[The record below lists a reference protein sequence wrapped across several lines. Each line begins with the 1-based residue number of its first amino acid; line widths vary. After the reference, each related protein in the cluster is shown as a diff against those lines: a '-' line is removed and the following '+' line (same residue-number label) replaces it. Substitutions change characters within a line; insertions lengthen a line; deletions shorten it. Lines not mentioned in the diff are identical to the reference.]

1 MDAAAASMSAPDA
14 VFHAVADPNRRR
26 MLDLLAEGESPAQE
40 LAAQFEISFAAVSQH
55 LKVLHE
61 AGLVSRRAAGRQ
73 RIYRLEAAPLRAV
86 EEWTARYRRF
96 WQSRLNRLGKYL
108 DEQS

>member
-1 MDAAAASMSAPDA
+1 MYAETASTFATDA

-40 LAAQFEISFAAVSQH
+40 LAARFDISFAAVSQH

-73 RIYRLEAAPLRAV
+73 RIYRLEADRLRII
-86 EEWTARYRRF
+86 EQWTARYQRF
-96 WQSRLNRLGKYL
+96 WRERLDRLGKYL
-108 DEQS
+108 DEQR